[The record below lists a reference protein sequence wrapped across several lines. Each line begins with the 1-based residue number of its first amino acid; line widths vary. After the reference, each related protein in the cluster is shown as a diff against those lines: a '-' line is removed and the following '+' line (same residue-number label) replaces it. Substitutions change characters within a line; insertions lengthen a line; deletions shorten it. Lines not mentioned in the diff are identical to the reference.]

1 MCTVHHWML
10 VGGEEN
16 ERIEQVK
23 LIVLPGF
30 TNTADFP
37 CITAAAAEIKKRN
50 YDRFINE
57 LIT

>member
-1 MCTVHHWML
+1 ML

-16 ERIEQVK
+16 NRIEQVK

-37 CITAAAAEIKKRN
+37 CITAAAAEINK
-50 YDRFINE
+50 NE
-57 LIT
+57 IR